1 MTNSQYIA
9 ALKQERDLAIQYRAD
24 KIAELEKAIANVT
37 ANSKEVLTN
46 SKNTIAVRKG
56 FEMSGSVKH
65 YIVSRADF
73 NSLKEQIK

>member
-73 NSLKEQIK
+73 NSLKEQVK

>member
-73 NSLKEQIK
+73 NSLKERVK

>member
-46 SKNTIAVRKG
+46 SKNAIAVRKG

-73 NSLKEQIK
+73 NSLKEQVK